1 MNEREGEPMQTVT
14 VAIADTDPGRRA
26 KLEQSL
32 QGGQGIKLLTN
43 VMPDGIDVSVERR
56 LESHANTTSIEEA
69 VARISQLKPRILFIN
84 FDQST
89 EGDFALL
96 GALRREC
103 PETLVVLLTDKS
115 AQDELI
121 LQALANGARG
131 CLNHEA
137 DPFYFLKAVR
147 VVDQGEIWVTRKMLG
162 KIMDKVLH

>member
-1 MNEREGEPMQTVT
+1 MQTVT

-32 QGGQGIKLLTN
+32 QGGQGIKLLKN
-43 VMPDGIDVSVERR
+43 IILDESDAPAEHQ
-56 LESHANTTSIEEA
+56 LESHAGMTSVEEV
-69 VARISQLKPRILFIN
+69 VARISQLNPRILFIN

-96 GALRREC
+96 GALQREC

-115 AQDELI
+115 AQDEQI

-137 DPFYFLKAVR
+137 DPLYFLKAVR

-162 KIMDKVLH
+162 KILDKVLH

>member
-1 MNEREGEPMQTVT
+1 MQTVT

-32 QGGQGIKLLTN
+32 QGGQGIKLLKN
-43 VMPDGIDVSVERR
+43 IILDESDASADRQ
-56 LESHANTTSIEEA
+56 LESHAGMTSVEEV
-69 VARISQLKPRILFIN
+69 VARISQLNPRILFIN

-89 EGDFALL
+89 AEGDFALL
-96 GALRREC
+96 GSLQREC

-115 AQDELI
+115 AQDEQI

-137 DPFYFLKAVR
+137 DPLYFLKAVR